1 MLEPEKEARMERRTV
16 LGATAAV
23 AAPWLV
29 RARAQTRAR
38 RIGWLLPWVNPG
50 AQPPGMA
57 EAWKRLGWIEGETLL
72 SVARFAAWRMER
84 MPELVDDLLRRQ
96 SVELLIAWNEDAAA
110 AAARAT
116 STIPIVF
123 LFSFLPVECGLV
135 DSYARPGRNCTGIA
149 QNAGPEMVPKRL
161 EYLRAIAPSARRLA
175 VVSGD
180 SRLSTVSG
188 APLDLRSIYSV
199 AAKSQGFELTFHT
212 ARRIEDVE
220 SALAEA
226 AVAQA
231 QATMIGSHTLV
242 GAASSVVDFALRQR
256 WITATL
262 SPWLFDAGLLLYHGP
277 SDADSQYVF
286 ERGLQ
291 MADRILRGA
300 NPADI
305 PVELPAHV
313 ELAINL
319 RAARALGLTLPQSL
333 LLRADRVVQ

>member
-1 MLEPEKEARMERRTV
+1 MERRTV

-38 RIGWLLPWVNPG
+38 RIGWLLPWADPG
-50 AQPPGMA
+50 APPPGYA

-72 SVARFAAWRMER
+72 SRARFAAWRMER
-84 MPELVDDLLRRQ
+84 MPEMVDDLLRRQ

-161 EYLRAIAPSARRLA
+161 EYLRAIAPSARRFA

-188 APLDLRSIYSV
+188 APLDLRSMYSV